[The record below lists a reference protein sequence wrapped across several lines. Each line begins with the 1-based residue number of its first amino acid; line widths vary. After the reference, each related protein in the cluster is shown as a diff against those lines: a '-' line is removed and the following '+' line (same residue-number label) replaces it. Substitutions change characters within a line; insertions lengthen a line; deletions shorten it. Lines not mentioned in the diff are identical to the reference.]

1 MQKSLFRI
9 VSWNHDGKNSGIC
22 PVDGNKSEIATRES
36 ISRWI
41 VGFSDADGWKRT
53 ANGTSVGG
61 AVVTSAK
68 TPVKPGKAGVAPCK
82 RSKKSK
88 YCDSVKF
95 KDGSI
100 TGH

>member
-1 MQKSLFRI
+1 M
-9 VSWNHDGKNSGIC
+9 VSWNADRKNSEIS
-22 PVDGNKSEIATRES
+22 PVDGIKSEIATRES

-41 VGFSDADGWKRT
+41 VGFTEADGSKRT

-68 TPVKPGKAGVAPCK
+68 TPVKPAKAAVAPCK
-82 RSKKSK
+82 PSKKSK